1 MFKAKRPSF
10 KEGLWALHLI
20 KIVTKVFSPE
30 SIQDSCS
37 NIFGVAALWL
47 HAVFFDPVGNLY
59 EYIIKLYQSLNH

>member
-10 KEGLWALHLI
+10 LRKASWLLHLI

-47 HAVFFDPVGNLY
+47 HAVFS
-59 EYIIKLYQSLNH
+59 IR